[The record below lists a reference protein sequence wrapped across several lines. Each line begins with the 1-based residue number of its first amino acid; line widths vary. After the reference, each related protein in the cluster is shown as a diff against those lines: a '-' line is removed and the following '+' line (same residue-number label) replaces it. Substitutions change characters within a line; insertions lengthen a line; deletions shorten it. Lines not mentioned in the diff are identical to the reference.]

1 MHAKYHHVANDIRC
15 LKPANQV
22 VSTADV
28 VNQQGESMDEILK
41 KLLENELLSEETKAQ
56 ISEQWTTS
64 VEAFKT
70 QVREE
75 VSMVVRSELAEQWIA
90 ERDEL
95 VTKVDGFV
103 TEALIKEITE
113 LKGDIERFRDLE
125 AEYAEK
131 LVEEKHKLAEEVAS
145 ELDALVDKIDA
156 FFEVRLSAELDELKE
171 DLQVVKQ
178 NEFGRRIY
186 EAFATTFAVAHVDE
200 DSVTTQLRIA
210 EAKLADANKALNE
223 SEEHRNQ
230 MVREAK
236 LEKLLAPLTG
246 KKREQMEMVLK
257 NIETARLEESYKFFI
272 GRILKEEVE
281 APAKTLTEG
290 AAGEKKTT
298 VVTGDTAPVTAP
310 TTQLDEG
317 LARMKRLAGVGV
329 K

>member
-1 MHAKYHHVANDIRC
+1 
-15 LKPANQV
+15 
-22 VSTADV
+22 
-28 VNQQGESMDEILK
+28 MDEILK
-41 KLLENELLSEETKAQ
+41 KLLESELLSEDTKAQ

-64 VEAFKT
+64 VDAFKT

-75 VSMVVRSELAEQWIA
+75 VSMVVRSELAEQWIT

-103 TEALIKEITE
+103 TEALVREITE

-131 LVEEKHKLAEEVAS
+131 LVEEKHKLAEDVAM
-145 ELDALVDKIDA
+145 ELDSLVDKIDA
-156 FFEVRLSAELDELKE
+156 FFEVRLGAELDELKE
-171 DLQVVKQ
+171 DLEVVKQ

-186 EAFATTFAVAHVDE
+186 EAFATTFAGAHIDE
-200 DSVTTQLRIA
+200 GSVTSKLRIA
-210 EAKLADANKALNE
+210 EAKLADATKALNE

-236 LEKLLAPLTG
+236 LEKILTPLAG

-257 NIETARLEESYKFFI
+257 NIETGRLEESYKFFI
-272 GRILKEEVE
+272 GRILKEDV
-281 APAKTLTEG
+281 APAALNEG
-290 AAGEKKTT
+290 TTGGKTT
-298 VVTGDTAPVTAP
+298 VVTGDAAPVTIP

-317 LARMKRLAGVGV
+317 LARIKRLAGVGI